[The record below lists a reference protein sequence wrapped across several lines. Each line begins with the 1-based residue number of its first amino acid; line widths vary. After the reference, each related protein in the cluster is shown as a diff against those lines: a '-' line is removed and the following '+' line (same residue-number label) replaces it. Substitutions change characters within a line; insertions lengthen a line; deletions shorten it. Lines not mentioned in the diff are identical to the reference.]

1 MAHYVPEDALSRM
14 RTMRLWIVLGAIFGL
29 LSVVAGAMG
38 AHALTANLEADALGT
53 FETAVR
59 FQMYHALALLA
70 TGLLTDRWK
79 SGLVSLAGAFF
90 ATGVVLFSGSLYI
103 LALTGIGVLGAVAPF
118 GGIILIAGWITLII
132 GAIRHKVRS

>member
-1 MAHYVPEDALSRM
+1 MVHFVLEDALRRM
-14 RTMRLWIVLGAIFGL
+14 SMMQLWIVLGAIFGL
-29 LSVVAGAMG
+29 LSVVAGALG
-38 AHALTANLEADALGT
+38 AHALSAYLEADALET

-70 TGLLTDRWK
+70 TGILTDRWK

-103 LALTGIGVLGAVAPF
+103 LALTGIGVLGAVAPV
-118 GGIILIAGWITLII
+118 GGATLIAGWTTLII
-132 GAIRHKVRS
+132 GAIRHQIHS

>member
-14 RTMRLWIVLGAIFGL
+14 RTMQLWIVLGAIFGL

-38 AHALTANLEADALGT
+38 AHVLTGNLEADALET

-70 TGLLTDRWK
+70 TGFLTDQWK

-90 ATGVVLFSGSLYI
+90 ATGVVKGHALSISCHWLGI
-103 LALTGIGVLGAVAPF
+103 LV
-118 GGIILIAGWITLII
+118 
-132 GAIRHKVRS
+132 